1 MRGEEKIKRRKNSE
15 KEIRIELI
23 EIKADKVIH

>member
-1 MRGEEKIKRRKNSE
+1 MLDNGMIKVDLKE

-23 EIKADKVIH
+23 SGPHGR